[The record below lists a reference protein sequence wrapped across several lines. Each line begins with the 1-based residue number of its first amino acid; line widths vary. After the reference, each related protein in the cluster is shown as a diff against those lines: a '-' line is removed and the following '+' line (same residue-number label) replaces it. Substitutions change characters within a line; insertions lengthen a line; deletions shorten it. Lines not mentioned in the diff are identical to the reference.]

1 MGRCEG
7 SRTLPQVPKP
17 TVLFPAESII
27 HSDPVFNL
35 KDNYFMSQNERYEAS
50 IQKKFHIQKIAERLG
65 WLEDSPELH
74 YASRCLF
81 PGQPHQRGSHLGS
94 PRTPSPMSYFP

>member
-7 SRTLPQVPKP
+7 SRNLTQVPKP

-74 YASRCLF
+74 YASRCSF
-81 PGQPHQRGSHLGS
+81 PGQPHQRGIHLGY
-94 PRTPSPMSYFP
+94 PRTPSPMNYFP